1 MPESSFLPMPLA
13 SMCVEFRKSFEKKMK
28 RRCCSGWD
36 AWSLDDDRG
45 RMRGCVMCHSPHAT
59 VQQTLTTEES
69 ESVHSV
75 HSTHVT
81 LSTLNATAHPAA
93 RVEFAWLQTAM
104 PTQDKVKMLLDREP
118 PRCGTDEQLLAD
130 APHAPHAASPVR
142 SRVSLPPSPSGG
154 SEALSIPS
162 DVSRCF
168 KRKR

>member
-1 MPESSFLPMPLA
+1 
-13 SMCVEFRKSFEKKMK
+13 
-28 RRCCSGWD
+28 
-36 AWSLDDDRG
+36 
-45 RMRGCVMCHSPHAT
+45 MCHDPDAT
-59 VQQTLTTEES
+59 VEQTLRTEES

-130 APHAPHAASPVR
+130 APRAASPAR

-154 SEALSIPS
+154 SKALSIPS